1 MAEMGQLIPAWSYF
15 FQWAFLV
22 KVVNPGRPAPMVQ
35 YSFFLAMQETSWQY
49 MEVSLR
55 GGGDTLPWPR

>member
-1 MAEMGQLIPAWSYF
+1 MGQFIPAWSYF

-35 YSFFLAMQETSWQY
+35 YFFFFGNAGDELAIY
-49 MEVSLR
+49 GSLSTG